1 MGGAVKEV
9 ALPDELGFTV
19 TLRQIY
25 EEMRDLTAE
34 VRTLTSELKESRKTD
49 EDHER
54 RLRVVERW
62 MWGLPVSII
71 AAVAAVIKA
80 FMP

>member
-1 MGGAVKEV
+1 M
-9 ALPDELGFTV
+9 PDELGFTV